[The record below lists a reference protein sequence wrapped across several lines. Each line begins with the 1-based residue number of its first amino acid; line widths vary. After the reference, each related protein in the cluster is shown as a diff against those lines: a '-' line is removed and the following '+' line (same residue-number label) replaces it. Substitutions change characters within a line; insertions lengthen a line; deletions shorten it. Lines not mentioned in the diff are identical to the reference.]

1 VAGVRMLFP
10 TPTGRARFF
19 ARPMMQAAEMPD
31 AEYPL
36 VLTTGRCAHQWHT
49 MTKTGKVAQLNKL
62 NPGPFVEL
70 HPEDAAALGVAT
82 GDAVEVVSRR
92 GRAVLP
98 ARVTEGIRAGCCFAP
113 FHWNDEYGAEL
124 AINAATSEAVDAVSK
139 QPEFKFCAVR
149 LARVAGRETK
159 GEWRGDE
166 REDGVGAFSEEQ
178 KAYLREFFAGV
189 MAGR

>member
-1 VAGVRMLFP
+1 
-10 TPTGRARFF
+10 
-19 ARPMMQAAEMPD
+19 
-31 AEYPL
+31 
-36 VLTTGRCAHQWHT
+36 

-82 GDAVEVVSRR
+82 GDAVEVQSRR

-113 FHWNDEYGAEL
+113 FHWNDEHGAEL

-149 LARVAGRETK
+149 VTRVAVAAD
-159 GEWRGDE
+159 EWKE
-166 REDGVGAFSEEQ
+166 GAFSEEQ
-178 KAYLREFFAGV
+178 KAYLREFFTGV
-189 MAGR
+189 MGGR